1 MKLTA
6 IVAMTPERIIGRD
19 GDLPWHF
26 SEDLKFFKRTT
37 SGHPV
42 VMGRKTYD
50 SIGKPLP
57 KRQNI
62 VLTRDE
68 RWTAEGVEVIHSPDD
83 LTSLDL
89 QDPHVFII
97 GGAQIYAL
105 FLPLLDELLLTWV
118 YEPHEGDTRFPEF
131 ESAFPHHEVIE
142 EHEAFEFRRYARA
155 P

>member
-1 MKLTA
+1 
-6 IVAMTPERIIGRD
+6 
-19 GDLPWHF
+19 
-26 SEDLKFFKRTT
+26 
-37 SGHPV
+37 
-42 VMGRKTYD
+42 
-50 SIGKPLP
+50 
-57 KRQNI
+57 
-62 VLTRDE
+62 
-68 RWTAEGVEVIHSPDD
+68 HSPDD

-118 YEPHEGDTRFPEF
+118 YESHEGDTRFPEF